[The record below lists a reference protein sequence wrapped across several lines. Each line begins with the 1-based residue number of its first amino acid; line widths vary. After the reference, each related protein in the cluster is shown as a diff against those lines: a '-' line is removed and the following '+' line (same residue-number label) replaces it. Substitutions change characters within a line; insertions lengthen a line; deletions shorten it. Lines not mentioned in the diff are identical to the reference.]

1 MTCQEAIDP
10 CSAVRLAFSVL
21 GKRWNGMIIDA
32 LRQGPLS
39 FVGLRRAVSG
49 ISDAM
54 LSERLAELA
63 SVTIV
68 ARTVCS
74 GPPVT
79 VEYSLTDSGA
89 ELLPTLRTLGD
100 WAARNL
106 AQPSEAASN
115 RPAAI
120 AS

>member
-1 MTCQEAIDP
+1 MDP

-39 FVGLRRAVSG
+39 FVGLRRAVLG

-63 SVTIV
+63 GVTIV

-79 VEYSLTDSGA
+79 VTYSLTDSGT

-106 AQPSEAASN
+106 SPPSDVASSSSQTT
-115 RPAAI
+115 AV